1 MDIQKVSYGVIGSI
15 IVYVISRTVITSMVT
30 GTTVGD
36 QLITNTLPL
45 VIAAGVMLL
54 SLRMFLA

>member
-1 MDIQKVSYGVIGSI
+1 MDIQKVSYGVVGSI
-15 IVYVISRTVITSMVT
+15 IVYVISRTIITNMVT

-45 VIAAGVMLL
+45 VIAAGVMLV